1 MKNILILVLIF
12 VFVACSKDSSEK
24 DNELPV
30 VTISS
35 PNNNQVFNA
44 GATVTISGT
53 VTDNKKVAEL
63 HVHISNNTSGALLID
78 IHRYP
83 ATATYNLN
91 ESFQTQSGIN
101 YKIQVIAKDNS
112 ANENR
117 ATVEVSTN

>member
-1 MKNILILVLIF
+1 MKNYWVLVLPF
-12 VFVACSKDSSEK
+12 VLVACSKDNGEK

-30 VTISS
+30 VTINS
-35 PNNNQVFNA
+35 PNNNQIFNA

-53 VTDNKKVAEL
+53 VTDNKKVSEL
-63 HVHISNNTSGALLID
+63 HVHISNSTTGALLID

-83 ATATYNLN
+83 ATASYDLN
-91 ESFQTQSGIN
+91 ESFQTQGGIN